1 MSKHELVKKLG
12 ELVDTVADL
21 RQGIDDNTTE
31 ICNSM
36 PSTEDYSSEMKKIA
50 DYFSDKHQEEMGKQM
65 TDYVEKIESAIN
77 LKNELGIQV
86 SKVVKQI
93 TEFGSADISKLD
105 RRMIY
110 RLRRKYPVCSKSFY
124 HDDEERRTCS
134 RCEETI
140 FANSDI
146 LNMHV
151 TVASN
156 DTDDDTD
163 SSDNGVKKRKHQ

>member
-36 PSTEDYSSEMKKIA
+36 PSSEDYSDDLKRIA

-65 TDYVEKIESAIN
+65 TEYVEKIESAIN
-77 LKNELGIQV
+77 LKNELGVEV

-93 TEFGSADISKLD
+93 TEFGHADISKLD
-105 RRMIY
+105 RRMVY
-110 RLRRKYPVCSKSFY
+110 RLRRKYPVCSMSLY
-124 HDDEERRTCS
+124 QDDDERRTCS
-134 RCEETI
+134 RCAETI
-140 FANSDI
+140 FANSNI
-146 LNMHV
+146 LADHID
-151 TVASN
+151 AARN
-156 DTDDDTD
+156 DTDDNNDNNH
-163 SSDNGVKKRKHQ
+163 NGVKKRKHE